1 MVAVCVR
8 DHGRSWLRDHS
19 QSGFFDHGLGDLRDH
34 GLGVVVFQPLN
45 ESNTKSSKKTLRP
58 SFATIVEVRL
68 LDHGLGSGFCKAK
81 GVRTV

>member
-34 GLGVVVFQPLN
+34 GLGVVVFQPLK
-45 ESNTKSSKKTLRP
+45 ESNTKSLKNGLDQVLRP
-58 SFATIVEVRL
+58 
-68 LDHGLGSGFCKAK
+68 
-81 GVRTV
+81 